1 MTPSRRSPPGDT
13 RSQGHH
19 PVQAVHE
26 APAGTAPGLT
36 ASDAHSFS
44 TDEAEVIH
52 SGPAPRP
59 FHRPLFLSTV
69 IHLVRKG
76 SHV

>member
-1 MTPSRRSPPGDT
+1 MR
-13 RSQGHH
+13 
-19 PVQAVHE
+19 E
-26 APAGTAPGLT
+26 ALAGEATGLT
-36 ASDAHSFS
+36 ASDAESFS

-52 SGPAPRP
+52 RVPRRP
-59 FHRPLFLSTV
+59 GRPRSFHRPYFLSTV